1 MEHRPVVRIRI
12 LFLIIVILAVVLA
25 GRLFFIQI
33 IKGSYY
39 AERADRQYQLPAGNL
54 LERGSIYFQA
64 KDGQLV
70 SAATM
75 HEGYIVAINP
85 RLITNP
91 DRTYEALAPLIT
103 LDPADFYRKVAKNDD
118 PYEELSNRVEQVAA
132 DKIMALK
139 LTGVSVLKNRWR
151 AYPGNSLAAQ
161 VIGFMGSDGKEVT
174 GRYGLERYYN
184 DTLTREPDKSFISFI
199 AEAFSEIGGT
209 VKGDEEAGGRDEANL
224 VLTIEPSV
232 QQTLEQSLEAVATQ
246 YYPDTTGAIVMDPKT
261 GEIIAMG
268 AWPTFD
274 PGGKIDSLDVLKNP
288 LVQNI
293 YEMGSIFKPL
303 TLAAGLDA
311 GVITPTTTYNDVGI
325 LTIDTKQIANFDRRA
340 RGVIPMQE
348 VINQSLNTGAVFVM
362 QKLGKDRFREYFTNF
377 GLGEKTGIDLPDEA
391 TGLINNLKSP
401 REVEYATASF
411 GQGVAVSPIEITR
424 ALASLGNGGYLVK
437 PYIVKRFERVN
448 TKLSTDT
455 KPVVGREVIKPA
467 TSQAI
472 TKMLVT
478 AVDTA
483 LVQGRA
489 KLDHYTIAAKTG
501 TAQMPIPGG
510 GYYTDRYLHSFFG
523 YFPASNPRFIV
534 FLYMVN
540 PKGVQ
545 YASESLV
552 SPFMNLTKFLLNYYN
567 VPPDR

>member
-1 MEHRPVVRIRI
+1 
-12 LFLIIVILAVVLA
+12 
-25 GRLFFIQI
+25 
-33 IKGSYY
+33 
-39 AERADRQYQLPAGNL
+39 
-54 LERGSIYFQA
+54 
-64 KDGQLV
+64 
-70 SAATM
+70 
-75 HEGYIVAINP
+75 
-85 RLITNP
+85 
-91 DRTYEALAPLIT
+91 
-103 LDPADFYRKVAKNDD
+103 
-118 PYEELSNRVEQVAA
+118 
-132 DKIMALK
+132 
-139 LTGVSVLKNRWR
+139 
-151 AYPGNSLAAQ
+151 
-161 VIGFMGSDGKEVT
+161 
-174 GRYGLERYYN
+174 
-184 DTLTREPDKSFISFI
+184 
-199 AEAFSEIGGT
+199 
-209 VKGDEEAGGRDEANL
+209 
-224 VLTIEPSV
+224 
-232 QQTLEQSLEAVATQ
+232 
-246 YYPDTTGAIVMDPKT
+246 
-261 GEIIAMG
+261 
-268 AWPTFD
+268 
-274 PGGKIDSLDVLKNP
+274 
-288 LVQNI
+288 
-293 YEMGSIFKPL
+293 
-303 TLAAGLDA
+303 
-311 GVITPTTTYNDVGI
+311 
-325 LTIDTKQIANFDRRA
+325 
-340 RGVIPMQE
+340 MQE

-391 TGLINNLKSP
+391 TGLINNLKST
-401 REVEYATASF
+401 RLVEYATASF

-437 PYIVKRFERVN
+437 PYVVKRLERVN

-455 KPVVGREVIKPA
+455 KPVVGRQVIKPA

-483 LVQGRA
+483 LVHGSA

-510 GYYTDRYLHSFFG
+510 GYYADRYLHSFFG